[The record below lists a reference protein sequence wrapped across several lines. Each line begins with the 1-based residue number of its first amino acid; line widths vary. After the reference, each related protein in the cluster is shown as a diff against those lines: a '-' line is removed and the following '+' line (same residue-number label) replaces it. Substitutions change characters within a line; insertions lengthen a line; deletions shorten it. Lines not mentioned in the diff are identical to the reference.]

1 MSGPVLV
8 ENIPNSARRSH
19 EMPTLDQE
27 PIKINK
33 VTLEAT
39 QKANEPESFSSP
51 PREVVSTLIEATE
64 FKALPAGTQRSVEAS
79 FNRMD
84 RSERHQFVGLLNS
97 LPQGQARSD
106 LIELLDRKVNGVP
119 AILSK
124 DSIGNTL
131 LENLVDLKG
140 ASNMKEELKGYAG
153 NITEQVIAASARLG
167 EVINQGDKA
176 TCTAGSSQFALCNS
190 QPSEFAR
197 LVAGI
202 SSESGRVQLASGE
215 ELKAGGGKY
224 DSRGVN
230 GMFQDS
236 LMELGVRLDNHSSLK
251 YDAETGMSVGTL
263 GLPFANG
270 ETQKLELEYSGL
282 FPHQYELMSEALFN
296 KPMERLD
303 TVTVGSEEVIERVK
317 QQLAR
322 DPAGGVKADLKWQS
336 GTSDE
341 CHAIQITEVK
351 DGRVYYFNS
360 QVGIE
365 RSGANFYDV
374 PPRQAELENG
384 RNIRIESMELDR
396 FEGLLNC
403 VLVEGG
409 DYGST
414 PLLDEYRLD
423 PDGLMSY
430 PNGSLYYYYH
440 LHEEH
445 KRRYQGSAEQQ
456 QRIEPRLNADSSV
469 MAEVVSKE
477 EKQEK
482 PASQPQFR
490 PSNFLDL

>member
-8 ENIPNSARRSH
+8 ENTPNIARRSH
-19 EMPTLDQE
+19 DMPTLNQE
-27 PIKINK
+27 PIKVNK
-33 VTLEAT
+33 VALAAA
-39 QKANEPESFSSP
+39 QKANEPDPFSSP
-51 PREVVSTLIEATE
+51 PIEVVSTLIQAAE
-64 FKALPAGTQRSVEAS
+64 FKALAAGMQRSVEAS
-79 FNRMD
+79 FNRME

-106 LIELLDRKVNGVP
+106 LIELLDRKVKGVP
-119 AILSK
+119 AVLSK
-124 DSIGNTL
+124 DSIGKTL
-131 LENLVDLKG
+131 LENLVALNG
-140 ASNMKEELKGYAG
+140 SRNMREELKGYAG

-167 EVINQGDKA
+167 EAINQGDKA

-202 SSESGRVQLASGE
+202 SSESGRVKLASGE
-215 ELKAGGGKY
+215 ELRAGGGKY

-270 ETQKLELEYSGL
+270 ETQKLELQYSGL
-282 FPHQYELMSEALFN
+282 FPHQYELVSEALFN

-303 TVTVGSEEVIERVK
+303 TATVGSEEVIERVK

-322 DPAGGVKADLKWQS
+322 DPARGVKADLKWQA

-341 CHAIQITEVK
+341 CHAIQITEIK

-384 RNIRIESMELDR
+384 RNVRIESMELKR

-409 DYGST
+409 DCGST

-430 PNGSLYYYYH
+430 PDGGFYYYYH

-445 KRRYQGSAEQQ
+445 RKRFSEQYKR
-456 QRIEPRLNADSSV
+456 QRGDSV
-469 MAEVVSKE
+469 AV
-477 EKQEK
+477 
-482 PASQPQFR
+482 QPQ
-490 PSNFLDL
+490 